1 MGMRSFLGH
10 ENFRVKTEKFPG
22 KSELVTL
29 VVSIQVKVAQSYLTL
44 CHSMDYTVHGI
55 LQARNL
61 EWEAVPVNRGSFQ
74 PRDQSQSPALQADSL
89 PTKLSGNSCKYMAL

>member
-1 MGMRSFLGH
+1 MEESGLGMRSFLGH

-29 VVSIQVKVAQSYLTL
+29 VVSMQVKVAQSYLTL
-44 CHSMDYTVHGI
+44 CHPMDCIVHGI
-55 LQARNL
+55 LQAGNL

-74 PRDQSQSPALQADSL
+74 PRDQSRVSCLAGGFFTNQAIREQL
-89 PTKLSGNSCKYMAL
+89 